1 MVAAML
7 LVAVGLAAQTTDS
20 AQALLRTAMDTA
32 VVDGDLSAAITQ
44 YQTIVETFTVDRAV
58 VATAL
63 VHMAGLYEKLG
74 EPGAQE
80 IYQRVL
86 RDYADQRDVA
96 RQAQD
101 RLAAATAAVA
111 QDDGDTLH
119 TEVVWAGPRCG
130 TPLGGVSPDG
140 RLVTDVDWC
149 DGGELAIRDLETGE
163 SRHLTHTADN
173 GSGKN
178 GGHFAGASRISP
190 DGEQVLYTW
199 YRSSP
204 AGETGELRLVPVEGD
219 RTPPR
224 TVWSPA
230 DGSQA
235 HVQDWFPSGDRV
247 VATVSDSS
255 GTQTIVIVSTV
266 DGQTRQIRSF
276 DWTQTPQA
284 RVSPDGQYVA
294 YSRSLSREVPEKDI
308 FLLAVDGSSESV
320 VVRHGADDDV
330 VAWSPGGTHLLFKSD
345 RSGQPGLWAQR
356 IQDTEAVG
364 APQLLVN
371 VDVGQGLGITRDGT
385 LRYSVSVPRR
395 RLKIAELD
403 LETGRLLR
411 EPSNVTDRFVGSN
424 NMGRFS
430 PDGQT
435 LAYIAPRGSGR
446 AIVMRSLETGNEHFV
461 PGNPPVGRLTWRP
474 DGDHLFVQGRDGRGE
489 YGTFEV
495 SVKTGEARRFPNF
508 PGVVM
513 TPDGTEIL
521 HKDSRKNPRS
531 MYVYRIADRSVRA
544 LPGFFTG
551 HANGAK
557 FSLSPDG
564 QWIASHSESEI
575 RLHRV
580 SGGDGDVLLT
590 TNADEPFGRWT
601 TWTRDG
607 RALLVPKRD
616 PQAGQDMSRLWV
628 GQRLWVVPVDGSDP
642 IATELAYLPANAGA
656 IAFDIHPDG
665 RRIVYTAGG
674 SDTEQ
679 YWALRNLDLD

>member
-1 MVAAML
+1 MHQALVDGDLQAAIEQYADIVARAGGNRT
-7 LVAVGLAAQTTDS
+7 VA
-20 AQALLRTAMDTA
+20 AQALLQMGHA
-32 VVDGDLSAAITQ
+32 
-44 YQTIVETFTVDRAV
+44 
-58 VATAL
+58 
-63 VHMAGLYEKLG
+63 YEKLG
-74 EPGAQE
+74 RPEASDT
-80 IYQRVL
+80 YKRVL
-86 RDYADQRDVA
+86 RDYPGQAEPAAAA
-96 RQAQD
+96 RV
-101 RLAAATAAVA
+101 RLAALEVEATQSSPA
-111 QDDGDTLH
+111 LH

-178 GGHFAGASRISP
+178 GGHYAMFSRISP

-199 YRSSP
+199 NRSSP
-204 AGETGELRLVPVEGD
+204 VGETGELRLLPVHGD
-219 RTPPR
+219 QTEPR

-230 DGSQA
+230 DGSSA
-235 HVQDWFPSGDRV
+235 SVQDWFPSGDRV
-247 VATVSDSS
+247 VTTVRDSS
-255 GTQTIVIVSTV
+255 GSQTIVIVSTV

-276 DWTQTPQA
+276 DWTQAPQA

-356 IQDTEAVG
+356 IRNAEAVG
-364 APQLLVN
+364 ESQLLLN

-385 LRYSVSVPRR
+385 LHYSVSVKRR

-411 EPSNVTDRFVGSN
+411 EPVDATDRFVGN
-424 NMGRFS
+424 NLLGRFS
-430 PDGQT
+430 PDGQS
-435 LAYIAPRGSGR
+435 LAYVRQGDP
-446 AIVMRSLETGNEHFV
+446 AIVIQSLKTGDEHIV
-461 PGNPPVGRLTWRP
+461 PGNPPVGGLNWRP
-474 DGDHLFVQGRDGRGE
+474 DGDHLSVQGRDGRGE
-489 YGTFEV
+489 YGLFEV
-495 SVKTGEARRFPNF
+495 SVKTGEARRLPVQNLQRA
-508 PGVVM
+508 VL
-513 TPDGTEIL
+513 TPDGSEIL
-521 HKDSRKNPRS
+521 HKDRRKNPRS
-531 MYVYRIADRSVRA
+531 MYVYRIADGSVRA
-544 LPGFFTG
+544 LPGFFTN
-551 HANGAK
+551 HERGAS

-564 QWIASHSESEI
+564 QWIANHSESEI
-575 RLHRV
+575 RLHPIT
-580 SGGDGDVLLT
+580 GGDGEVLST
-590 TNADEPFGRWT
+590 TSADQPFGRWT
-601 TWTRDG
+601 AWTRDG
-607 RALLVPKRD
+607 KALLVSKRD
-616 PQAGQDMSRLWV
+616 PQAGQYMW
-628 GQRLWVVPVDGSDP
+628 RLWVVPVDGSDP
-642 IATELAYLPANAGA
+642 IATELAYEPANAGA
-656 IAFDIHPDG
+656 NAFDIHPDG